1 MGTSEELSEII
12 LGRKPKSKKT
22 AFRLT
27 QMAEKPACEIW
38 AGKGAYEKDTFHPGS
53 FVKVIAPKQQG
64 PRTELQR
71 RTAPQQPPGSPQT
84 SPPCS
89 VPAGTERNSS
99 VVPAL

>member
-1 MGTSEELSEII
+1 
-12 LGRKPKSKKT
+12 
-22 AFRLT
+22 
-27 QMAEKPACEIW
+27 MAEKPACEIW
-38 AGKGAYEKDTFHPGS
+38 AGKGAYEKDTFHPGF

-64 PRTELQR
+64 PHTELQH
-71 RTAPQQPPGSPQT
+71 RTAPQQPPSSPQT